1 MNPIS
6 HNLGSKFLAVETKSW
21 LWSISF
27 DTRSGFW
34 LAEGTGLKNEW
45 FFFRVVSCSNL
56 SFVDQGF
63 QSHVASNR
71 DEMEQQMRNLFCS
84 KTQISWIIISLSIST
99 VDPESRIVKH
109 SFGNFF
115 LIKQG
120 CEKGYGPWQRHFS
133 LFRVGRIS
141 AKNGKAYN
149 LVLLL
154 YFDVLFF
161 LIFS

>member
-1 MNPIS
+1 MHWQYHNNEKQKKNYDKNQFATLEMDRHQQCLNQASKFPIFEILIFSTMNPTS
-6 HNLGSKFLAVETKSW
+6 HNLGSKFPALETKSW

-34 LAEGTGLKNEW
+34 PAEGTGLKNEW

-84 KTQISWIIISLSIST
+84 KTQISWNYNFT
-99 VDPESRIVKH
+99 KH
-109 SFGNFF
+109 KHCRSG
-115 LIKQG
+115 I
-120 CEKGYGPWQRHFS
+120 
-133 LFRVGRIS
+133 
-141 AKNGKAYN
+141 
-149 LVLLL
+149 
-154 YFDVLFF
+154 
-161 LIFS
+161 